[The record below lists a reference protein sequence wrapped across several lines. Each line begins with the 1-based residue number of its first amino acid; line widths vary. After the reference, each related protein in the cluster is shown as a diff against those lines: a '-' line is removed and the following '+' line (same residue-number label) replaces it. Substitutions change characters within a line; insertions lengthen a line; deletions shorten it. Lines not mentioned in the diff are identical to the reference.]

1 MRFELSLFFVV
12 QFQVR
17 VLVGLKTSSPAFFR
31 FLFFFRINS
40 LLDVTEMTYI
50 KEQEVAVSE
59 LNKQQTGSR
68 HMIDMNMNRSSMSSN
83 DNDTEAIAAESSLH
97 VPAVVSVKVL

>member
-1 MRFELSLFFVV
+1 MIRWTAPRPLGYWKDSLKFEVYLRFELSLFFVV

-31 FLFFFRINS
+31 FLFFFRISS

-50 KEQEVAVSE
+50 KEQEVAE
-59 LNKQQTGSR
+59 
-68 HMIDMNMNRSSMSSN
+68 
-83 DNDTEAIAAESSLH
+83 
-97 VPAVVSVKVL
+97 

>member
-1 MRFELSLFFVV
+1 MYDSLKFEVYLRFELCLFFVV

-31 FLFFFRINS
+31 FLFFFRISS

-50 KEQEVAVSE
+50 KEQEVAEWVEQTANS
-59 LNKQQTGSR
+59 KQTYDR
-68 HMIDMNMNRSSMSSN
+68 YEH
-83 DNDTEAIAAESSLH
+83 ESQQYEF
-97 VPAVVSVKVL
+97 KR